1 VVAALPHGVTF
12 GGEGLAAL
20 GPADLAWLGDALSR
34 VVPMLP
40 SPVARADVEFVLD
53 ARMRALHARHLAVDE
68 TTDVMTFALNAPGE
82 PVDADGAV
90 CVDEA
95 RRRGGSLAHGARG
108 ELLLY
113 ALHALLHACGHDDRD
128 PASHARMHAEEDR
141 ILEAAGFGRLF
152 EAGEG
157 PA

>member
-1 VVAALPHGVTF
+1 MGTALEL
-12 GGEGLAAL
+12 GGEGLQALSAADRAWLAASIESLVPAL
-20 GPADLAWLGDALSR
+20 GVPVERAAVE
-34 VVPMLP
+34 VV
-40 SPVARADVEFVLD
+40 RD
-53 ARMRALHARHLAVDE
+53 ARMRALHARHMGLDS
-68 TTDVMTFALNAPGE
+68 TTDVLTFAQNAPGQ
-82 PVDADGAV
+82 PVDVDVAV

-95 RRRGGSLAHGARG
+95 TRRGAGAPHGVRG

-128 PASHARMHAEEDR
+128 AASHARMHAEEDR

-157 PA
+157 AP

>member
-1 VVAALPHGVTF
+1 VVATLPDGIAL

-20 GPADLAWLGDALSR
+20 SSGDRAWLEDALAR
-34 VVPMLP
+34 VVPLLP
-40 SPVARADVEFVLD
+40 VPVARAELELVRD
-53 ARMRALHARHLAVDE
+53 ARMRALHARHLAIDE
-68 TTDVMTFALNAPGE
+68 TTDVMTFAQNAPGA
-82 PVDADGAV
+82 PIDADVAV

-95 RRRGGSLAHGARG
+95 RRRGTPLAHGMRG

-113 ALHALLHACGHDDRD
+113 VLHALLHACGHDDRD
-128 PASHARMHAEEDR
+128 AASHARMHAEEDR

-157 PA
+157 AS